1 MEVEQTSPDPVLE
14 FIMQSGC
21 LLKGGAEEEIGGN
34 CQEKFFSRGTNKHIS
49 SKKRRKEGILAF
61 PQTSLTKVFVSLL
74 SSVYTFDVR
83 TECRGKG

>member
-34 CQEKFFSRGTNKHIS
+34 CQEKFF
-49 SKKRRKEGILAF
+49 F
-61 PQTSLTKVFVSLL
+61 PGNEQTH
-74 SSVYTFDVR
+74 
-83 TECRGKG
+83 